1 MSYLYNMWFI
11 LMNVVSAQPFYKD
24 TLRQLPN
31 KLIQERIHT
40 TVRAKADFI
49 QYRILEEASNNRTT
63 LNFTLY
69 CFDPNLQY
77 RDTEQALEYHDIN
90 GVLYTGVQY
99 KGMMYKYQ
107 ERLSREK
114 FPGQDLY
121 EIEYP
126 QYPYY
131 AYQRDGPGYHHSTE
145 HDRHIKTELVYPRPT
160 CNPKQGY
167 ELYQRTQKLEDTPQA
182 YTEIFFLLLNNLF
195 PDLHMT
201 VSNRRP
207 SEGPYDADCCPLY
220 TVSW

>member
-1 MSYLYNMWFI
+1 MWF
-11 LMNVVSAQPFYKD
+11 LLLSVVSAQPFYKD

-31 KLIQERIHT
+31 KLRQERIHAA
-40 TVRAKADFI
+40 VRSKVDFI
-49 QYRILEEASNNRTT
+49 QYWILQEASNNRTT

-77 RDTEQALEYHDIN
+77 RDTEQALEGHTIN
-90 GVLYTGVQY
+90 GVHYRG
-99 KGMMYKYQ
+99 KMYNYQ
-107 ERLSREK
+107 EHVSREK

-121 EIEYP
+121 EIEHP
-126 QYPYY
+126 QYHYY
-131 AYQRDGPGYHHSTE
+131 AYQRDGQRYRHSTE
-145 HDRHIKTELVYPRPT
+145 HDRHIKTEVIYPRPT

-182 YTEIFFLLLNNLF
+182 YTAIFFLLLNNNF
-195 PDLHMT
+195 PDLHLS

-207 SEGPYDADCCPLY
+207 SEGLYDADCCPMY